1 MKFAVSFVAGILF
14 SIGLVISGMTNPNIV
29 IGFLD
34 IFGEWDMRL
43 IFVMGGAVGVNLVLF
58 RLILKRKRPL
68 MSESFSL
75 PTVKDIDFKLILG
88 SVLFGVG
95 WGIMG
100 ICPGPGIVN
109 MVTAQ
114 PLFIV
119 FIGCMLVG
127 MGIHK
132 YFFDTK

>member
-1 MKFAVSFVAGILF
+1 MKFAVSFVAGIFF

-75 PTVKDIDFKLILG
+75 PTAKDIDFKLILG

>member
-75 PTVKDIDFKLILG
+75 PTAKDIDFKLILG
-88 SVLFGVG
+88 SVLFGIG